1 MDLVINIVVWLV
13 FGLVIGAIA
22 KAIMPGT
29 DGGSFGIT
37 ALLGIVG
44 AMIGGFIGRVLGI
57 GGAIDPTSVSV
68 TTLLTS
74 VSFWV
79 SLALAVVGALIVL
92 TIYRLITG
100 RSLKE

>member
-1 MDLVINIVVWLV
+1 MDLVINIVVWLI

-37 ALLGIVG
+37 VLLGIVG

-68 TTLLTS
+68 NTLLTS
-74 VSFWV
+74 LSFWV
-79 SLALAVVGALIVL
+79 SLALAVVGALLVL

>member
-74 VSFWV
+74 LPFWI